1 MGNSINNIKFLGRK
15 FFGVRNLNV
24 QTYDPDAQAYFNANT
39 AITTTADKNAINTF
53 FLGLKSDG
61 IYTKIKAMYLPI
73 WGSASACK
81 WNLINPLDTDAAFR
95 ATFTTGWTY
104 TSTGITPNGTSAY
117 MDCKIKSSDLGF
129 TQSMGFYSGTN
140 NTTVS
145 ADMGAYSASE
155 YTYIFTYVNATTH
168 DFRIEDS
175 GLTRLT
181 GAMRTDGF
189 ICAGR
194 KNTTST
200 QGYRQGTEIV
210 TAVTGLSTLGGRN
223 NYIGALNAFN
233 GSNLYSNRQIRFGY
247 FWSGTISATE
257 ITNFY
262 NRVQTLM
269 TYFGINV

>member
-1 MGNSINNIKFLGRK
+1 MGINNIKYLGRK
-15 FFGVRNLNV
+15 FFGVRNLNTTQV
-24 QTYDPDAQAYFNANT
+24 YDADAQAYFNANT
-39 AITTTADKNAINTF
+39 TITSAADKNAINTF
-53 FLGLKSDG
+53 YLGLKSDG
-61 IYTKIKAMYLPI
+61 IYTKIKAMYLPL
-73 WGSASACK
+73 WSSASSNK
-81 WNLINPLDTDAAFR
+81 WNLVNPLDTDGAFR
-95 ATFTTGWTY
+95 ATFSTGWTY
-104 TSTGITPNGTSAY
+104 SSTGITPTNAY
-117 MDCKIKSSDLGF
+117 MDCKIKSSDLGT

-155 YTYIFTYVNATTH
+155 YTYIYTNSSATTH

-189 ICAGR
+189 ICSGR

-200 QGYRQGTEIV
+200 QGYRNGTEII
-210 TAVTGLSTLGGRN
+210 TAVTTLTTLGTKVN
-223 NYIGALNAFN
+223 VIGALNGPTGFA
-233 GSNLYSNRQIRFGY
+233 LYSNRQIRFAY

-257 ITNFY
+257 MTNFY

>member
-1 MGNSINNIKFLGRK
+1 MIGT
-15 FFGVRNLNV
+15 NLAITTKNYAV
-24 QTYDPDAQAYFNANT
+24 AGSAVVYDTDAQAYFTANS
-39 AITTTADKNAINTF
+39 AITNTADKNAINTF
-53 FLGLKSDG
+53 YLGIKSDG

-73 WGSASACK
+73 WGSAAACK
-81 WNLINPLDTDAAFR
+81 WNLVNALDTDAAFR

-104 TSTGITPNGTSAY
+104 ASTGITPNGTSAY
-117 MDCKIKSSDLGF
+117 MDCKIKSSDLGL

-145 ADMGAYSASE
+145 ADIGAYSASE
-155 YTYIFTYVNATTH
+155 YTYIFTNSGATTH

-189 ICAGR
+189 ICSGR

-200 QGYRQGTEIV
+200 QGYRQGTEII
-210 TAVTGLSTLGGRN
+210 TAVTGLSTLGIKAN
-223 NYIGALNAFN
+223 VIGALNGPSGIA
-233 GSNLYSNRQIRFGY
+233 LYSNRQIRFGY
-247 FWSGTISATE
+247 FSSGTISATE
-257 ITNFY
+257 MTNFHT
-262 NRVQTLM
+262 RVQTLM